1 MIQKQLIRFTGS
13 FREQR
18 DIYKD
23 LFFTKRLSPL
33 TSRTPRLVRRDCLS
47 DVLKANL
54 YLLTTVP
61 MILFES
67 FCFVLRLWLI

>member
-33 TSRTPRLVRRDCLS
+33 TSRTPRLVRLS
-47 DVLKANL
+47 DNMKANL

-67 FCFVLRLWLI
+67 FSFVLRLWLI

>member
-23 LFFTKRLSPL
+23 LFSTKRLSPL
-33 TSRTPRLVRRDCLS
+33 TSRTPRLIRRDCLS
-47 DVLKANL
+47 DVLKAL

-61 MILFES
+61 MTLFES

>member
-47 DVLKANL
+47 DVLKAL

-61 MILFES
+61 MILLES
-67 FCFVLRLWLI
+67 FCFLLRLWVI